1 MLGKN
6 STGWA
11 KFDAIVG
18 RQTMVKASPKKFA
31 VEVSNG
37 SVSCESGSGKLVTLD
52 KLEGMDEY
60 ERVTVVVKVV
70 QVDDAVEVAGG
81 RRKQDVI
88 VGDSMKSGRVTV

>member
-52 KLEGMDEY
+52 KLEAWM
-60 ERVTVVVKVV
+60 
-70 QVDDAVEVAGG
+70 
-81 RRKQDVI
+81 
-88 VGDSMKSGRVTV
+88 SMKE